1 MRPRP
6 RTFLYIMI
14 LLVVLV
20 GLRLYVVSIRTA
32 ADRLK
37 DIDKGST
44 HHQTAISRK
53 NRPQRTPQ
61 RTHQRTWDNSTLNE
75 AKQGREDTATMSRDV
90 DIAVRSP
97 NISSPYIADWEH
109 RGSCMNPNRPQNTHQ
124 NIPDNDNTK
133 LILYWQE
140 IELFPK
146 TYRYPD
152 LCRQPIG
159 RFCELTFDVSQ
170 HAKAD
175 VVIFHSSRISRTKP
189 PFRKRR
195 GQVWVARDLESPPH
209 WRKGYASPAWRGVFN
224 WTMTYR
230 TDCDIFSPVGR
241 LVRLQTTVPKKLRS
255 NCLQEDKVS
264 RLVRE
269 QMRHDV

>member
-1 MRPRP
+1 
-6 RTFLYIMI
+6 
-14 LLVVLV
+14 
-20 GLRLYVVSIRTA
+20 
-32 ADRLK
+32 
-37 DIDKGST
+37 
-44 HHQTAISRK
+44 
-53 NRPQRTPQ
+53 
-61 RTHQRTWDNSTLNE
+61 
-75 AKQGREDTATMSRDV
+75 
-90 DIAVRSP
+90 
-97 NISSPYIADWEH
+97 
-109 RGSCMNPNRPQNTHQ
+109 MNPNRPQNTHQ

-170 HAKAD
+170 HAKSD

-189 PFRKRR
+189 PFKKRR
-195 GQVWVARDLESPPH
+195 GQVWVARALESPPH

-230 TDCDIFSPVGR
+230 TDCDNFSPVGR
-241 LVRLQTTVPKKLRS
+241 LVRLQTTVPKKLHS

-269 QMRHDV
+269 QMRHDVQVRKPKREVRKGTSKVH